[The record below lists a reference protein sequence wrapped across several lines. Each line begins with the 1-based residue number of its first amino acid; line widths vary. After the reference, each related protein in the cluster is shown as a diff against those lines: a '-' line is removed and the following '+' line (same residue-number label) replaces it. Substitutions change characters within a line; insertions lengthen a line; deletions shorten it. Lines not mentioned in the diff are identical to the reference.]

1 MELCVPLLT
10 LVVASDGLD
19 FFLKM
24 ELRVPLML
32 SLPVV
37 SDGLDVPGV

>member
-10 LVVASDGLD
+10 LVVASDVLD

-32 SLPVV
+32 PLPVV
-37 SDGLDVPGV
+37 SDGLEVPGV